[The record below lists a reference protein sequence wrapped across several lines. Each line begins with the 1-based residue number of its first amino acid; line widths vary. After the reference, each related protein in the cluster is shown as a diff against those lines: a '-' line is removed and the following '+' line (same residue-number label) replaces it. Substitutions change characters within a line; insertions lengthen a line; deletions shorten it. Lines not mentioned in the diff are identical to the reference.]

1 MCFSGKSQNVNANK
15 NNLFYCVYNTMTMK
29 SKLIEANPK
38 HSVDKITSNLT

>member
-1 MCFSGKSQNVNANK
+1 MLMPTKIICFI
-15 NNLFYCVYNTMTMK
+15 VYTMTMK

>member
-1 MCFSGKSQNVNANK
+1 
-15 NNLFYCVYNTMTMK
+15 MTMK